1 MSESYELGKEGEII
15 AAQHLEKKGYVILER
30 RWRFGNAEIDLI
42 ARRRDILYIVEVKT
56 RSDDKVAKPEE
67 SITFKKRNLLI
78 EAANAYVIEAD
89 IEVEVQFDVITLI
102 NRNNQWKINHIPDAF
117 RPHF

>member
-1 MSESYELGKEGEII
+1 MTKLQNLKN
-15 AAQHLEKKGYVILER
+15 QLL
-30 RWRFGNAEIDLI
+30 
-42 ARRRDILYIVEVKT
+42 
-56 RSDDKVAKPEE
+56 
-67 SITFKKRNLLI
+67 FKKRDLLI